1 MLDSS
6 ALAMTPATT
15 KKNKM
20 TAYQVGDSVS
30 VNGRQYQVE
39 AVFPIGENTARVS
52 PWLAAQYGVRG
63 VRGALALMQLQHDG
77 IIKLIFTNRSNKVEV
92 QYPACLATL
101 RPASDAVGG
110 AETHNQEK
118 P

>member
-1 MLDSS
+1 
-6 ALAMTPATT
+6 
-15 KKNKM
+15 M

-92 QYPACLATL
+92 QYPA
-101 RPASDAVGG
+101 
-110 AETHNQEK
+110 
-118 P
+118 